1 MICLNSDTLLL
12 VNVFK
17 NFGKMCLK
25 IYHLDPFKFLS
36 VPRLT
41 SQAAFKK
48 TEVKLGLL
56 TNIDVLLMV
65 GKGISGGICHAI
77 HQNAKTNNKCMKD
90 YDKNNESSN
99 LIY

>member
-1 MICLNSDTLLL
+1 MICLKSDTLLL

-17 NFGKMCLK
+17 NFRKICLK

-65 GKGISGGICHAI
+65 GKGISGEICHAI

>member
-1 MICLNSDTLLL
+1 MICLKSDTLLL

-17 NFGKMCLK
+17 NFGKMCLN
-25 IYHLDPFKFLS
+25 PFKFLS